1 MARAEWIKDPDA
13 VLDYKF
19 DWAPL
24 TNGVT
29 GAESDWLDTDDGEII
44 DATYDVTIGTAV
56 KVDPSAGEDAVAT
69 TLTIDSD
76 SRTDTNTSVTVWL
89 SGGNAGWDYPVIC
102 HIETDN
108 APVREDDRTMWIKVR
123 ER

>member
-29 GAESDWLDTDDGEII
+29 GAASDWLDTDDGEII
-44 DATYDVTIGTAV
+44 VATYDVTLGTAV
-56 KVDPSAGEDAVAT
+56 RVDPACSTTDAS
-69 TLTIDSD
+69 TLVIDSD

-89 SGGNAGWDYPVIC
+89 SAGTAGWDYPVIC
-102 HIETDN
+102 HIVTDN
-108 APVREDDRTMWIKVR
+108 ATPREDDRTVWIKVR